1 MLISESIIQFDN
13 GEFDQQRDCSAN
25 KRPHVDAAS
34 AFSSFLSI
42 SSCFRRAQQNIF
54 VFCAEKF
61 PVRTFRNSGIFSEL
75 EFKPHLDPIRNS
87 SVSKNKLDTW
97 NFDSVQGFC
106 DINDH
111 RIISITE
118 QMRLAGPFPALVT
131 NKI

>member
-1 MLISESIIQFDN
+1 MANSTNNGTVLQTNVRMWML
-13 GEFDQQRDCSAN
+13 
-25 KRPHVDAAS
+25 RPH
-34 AFSSFLSI
+34 FLSI
-42 SSCFRRAQQNIF
+42 SSCLRRAQQNIF
-54 VFCAEKF
+54 VFCAENF
-61 PVRTFRNSGIFSEL
+61 LFERSEILEFFSEL
-75 EFKPHLDPIRNS
+75 EFKPHLGPIRDS